1 MSVVKLSVFTEN
13 TVPVNVRPAPAVNDP
28 APENCTKVTGSVPI
42 VVTGSVITQPVS
54 LYNVPC

>member
-1 MSVVKLSVFTEN
+1 MSVVKLSTLTEN
-13 TVPVNVRPAPAVNDP
+13 SVPVNVRPAPAVNDP
-28 APENCTKVTGSVPI
+28 APENCTKVTSEVPT